1 MYFKYSTGLIPPK
14 KSRGEPENRQ
24 VSRKIRTP
32 RAVVIQEPPA
42 KKTQESSEKL
52 KGIEMLSKAALL
64 GIDTQTAIKDNQ
76 HASPLKNK
84 TGSLSEGT
92 GVSPGVPNEL
102 TGVLA
107 VSSEGVGTSPKVLD
121 ETLYNYEAQSDDDVW
136 GSTDE
141 ETNKDKN
148 EDDDKDDVNKE
159 EEDEEESVNEEDNVD
174 EENEE
179 ESDDNDKS
187 FDITNTD
194 DEITK
199 SDSDDHE
206 ISKEGE
212 TVFEIEEEEIANSEH
227 EEDDTKGEDQKTEEE
242 PKRDDQAN
250 EAEVGVPDL
259 VTNKE
264 KSEFLQS
271 TSSHSISL
279 NFDVPLVQNEPFHEV
294 KVSIIPKSTQQP
306 PSTPPLPVIEDPAAL
321 ELKQADH
328 SAAIFESIKSQVS
341 SIVKD
346 SLALNIGETS
356 EAKESLT
363 EFELKKILMEI
374 MKRRIYKGKPPSKSS
389 KIGKSTPIN
398 QLVKEPEHEVQMD
411 FEEPTFENVAN
422 DAEVPHTID
431 DAPEQP
437 WFNEMINAEKPPL
450 TFDELMSK
458 SIEFSAYAMNR
469 LKLTKLTREV
479 LQALTLKE
487 KEGRLIIPIEVCFN
501 NDLEY
506 LKGDKA
512 ERTYSSSIT
521 KTPATR
527 YTMKWIEDLIPNLW
541 SPILINYD
549 KDAALGIKH

>member
-14 KSRGEPENRQ
+14 KSRGKAVKEGKTTATTQKLTKPKKKPSKERQVLHDESPESEGEPENRK
-24 VSRKIRTP
+24 VSIKIRTP

-42 KKTQESSEKL
+42 KKTQDSSKKL
-52 KGIEMLSKAALL
+52 KGIEMLSEAALL
-64 GIDTQTAIKDNQ
+64 GIDTQTTIKDNQ

-84 TGSLSEGT
+84 TRSLSEGT
-92 GVSPGVPNEL
+92 GVSPGVPDEL
-102 TGVLA
+102 TGVL
-107 VSSEGVGTSPKVLD
+107 
-121 ETLYNYEAQSDDDVW
+121 
-136 GSTDE
+136 
-141 ETNKDKN
+141 
-148 EDDDKDDVNKE
+148 
-159 EEDEEESVNEEDNVD
+159 EEDEEKSVNEEENVD

-321 ELKQADH
+321 VINFEDVDSFLHKFHALEKDVQELKQADH
-328 SAAIFESIKSQVS
+328 SAAILESIKSQVS

-346 SLALNIGETS
+346 SLALNIGDELQKVLQS
-356 EAKESLT
+356 HT
-363 EFELKKILMEI
+363 EGLKKEL
-374 MKRRIYKGKPPSKSS
+374 
-389 KIGKSTPIN
+389 T
-398 QLVKEPEHEVQMD
+398 VK
-411 FEEPTFENVAN
+411 
-422 DAEVPHTID
+422 
-431 DAPEQP
+431 
-437 WFNEMINAEKPPL
+437 
-450 TFDELMSK
+450 
-458 SIEFSAYAMNR
+458 
-469 LKLTKLTREV
+469 
-479 LQALTLKE
+479 
-487 KEGRLIIPIEVCFN
+487 
-501 NDLEY
+501 
-506 LKGDKA
+506 KA
-512 ERTYSSSIT
+512 
-521 KTPATR
+521 
-527 YTMKWIEDLIPNLW
+527 
-541 SPILINYD
+541 
-549 KDAALGIKH
+549 